1 MSRYSTK
8 VSVLVLT
15 FLLLFSTLALAA
27 EESPDYFTVVDQK
40 GNTVFKTEMKVHK
53 GDWYIGPDNKKYT
66 VVEVKEDKAVAEY
79 DREVDLISEDSKLPS
94 ALSELSTSEAP
105 LAKGKDK
112 KTVALYHTHSSE
124 SFVPTSGTHSEKG
137 LGDIHNV
144 VNKLATEL
152 EQKGVKVINAGE
164 SNGPHDGG
172 AYARSRRTAKK
183 LAQKSPDA
191 IFDVHR
197 DGVPDKSQYL
207 TKVNGKQVAKVRL
220 VVGRQNPGMKANDK
234 FAKQLKY
241 VTDKKYPGLV
251 KGIYYAKGSYN
262 QDLSP
267 RATLLEFGTH
277 TITEDDAKES
287 TVFFSNAVTSLIS
300 AQAQG
305 AENVTNE
312 QNSGAFRSLLIILGV
327 VIIGML
333 GYLFANEGSLNGVI
347 NRIKEFFG
355 REFAGISD
363 GNDEE

>member
-1 MSRYSTK
+1 MSRYLTK
-8 VSVLVLT
+8 VSVLILT

-27 EESPDYFTVVDQK
+27 EESADYFTVVDQS

-66 VVEVKEDKAVAEY
+66 VVEVKENKAVAEY
-79 DREVDLISEDSKLPS
+79 EKKVDLIPEDSKLPS

-124 SFVPTSGTHSEKG
+124 SFVPTSGTDSKEG

-144 VNKLATEL
+144 VNKFAAEL
-152 EQKGVKVINAGE
+152 KNEGFKVLKSGHAH
-164 SNGPHDGG
+164 GPHDGG
-172 AYARSRRTAKK
+172 AYARSRRTAEELLK
-183 LAQKSPDA
+183 QNPDA

-207 TKVNGKQVAKVRL
+207 TKVNGKQVAKVRM
-220 VVGRQNPGMKANDK
+220 VVGRQNPGMKANDR
-234 FAKQLKY
+234 FARQLKY
-241 VTDKKYPGLV
+241 VADKKYPGLV

-277 TITEDDAKES
+277 TISEDDAKES
-287 TVFFSNAVTSLIS
+287 TVFFSNAVTSLLS

-312 QNSGAFRSLLIILGV
+312 QNSGALRSLLIILGV
-327 VIIGML
+327 IIIGMI
-333 GYLFANEGSLNGVI
+333 GYLFVNEGSMNGVI

-355 REFAGISD
+355 GEFAGLYNND
-363 GNDEE
+363 DEE